1 MSPKPPSFGGSRWG
15 RLLVLALA
23 GTLLLQSGPV
33 QVLVQQARSVYTQ
46 QTCSRCAGGVCPR
59 TPDGDCSCTHSEPA
73 ESGADGVVLKTCDR
87 DRSEAL
93 APVVPKWQSSGTTD
107 APSPRVISTRLP
119 HLYQSLLPQRLG
131 DEIFRPPRT
140 TPSVRLT

>member
-1 MSPKPPSFGGSRWG
+1 MPPRIPSFGGSRWG

-33 QVLVQQARSVYTQ
+33 QVLVQQIRSVHTQ
-46 QTCSRCAGGVCPR
+46 QTCPRCASGVCPR
-59 TPDGDCSCTHSEPA
+59 TPGSDCACTHSDSG
-73 ESGADGVVLKTCDR
+73 ESDTEGLVLKTCDR
-87 DRSEAL
+87 GAVEAL

-107 APSPRVISTRLP
+107 APSPRVADTELP
-119 HLYQSLLPQRLG
+119 SLYLSLSPQRYG

-140 TPSVRLT
+140 TSPVRLT